1 MIILEKAS
9 PNKEVYRTQEFSR
22 WAYGNGLLP
31 EEEYLIANYLDPS
44 KKTVEAGT
52 GGGRILLAMSK
63 LGFTSLY
70 GFDYLPEFIEVA
82 KQRDVDRNIDF
93 QVQDAT
99 QLNYE
104 DCSFEQILYL
114 GQMVSSIDDE
124 LGRLKALKEAYRILN
139 IGGTALFSFLSFE
152 SRISSVLYR
161 PYVEY
166 IRLLRKLRGSNRS
179 IQYLPWLRFENRPNL
194 AALFDG
200 GAHVYWYKFQEA
212 YQFLKDVNFD
222 VVAYGSRYQLSQG
235 VIHES
240 LAKISNE
247 PIRGMLY
254 FVCKK

>member
-1 MIILEKAS
+1 MVTLKTTS
-9 PNKEVYRTQEFSR
+9 CNKEVYRDQEFAR

-31 EEEYLIANYLDPS
+31 EEFFLIENYLEKS
-44 KKTVEAGT
+44 KKTLEAGT
-52 GGGRILLAMSK
+52 GGGRLLLEMSK
-63 LGFTSLY
+63 LGFNSLY

-82 KQRDVDRNIDF
+82 KQRDVDGNIDF
-93 QVQDAT
+93 KVEDAT

-114 GQMVSSIDDE
+114 GQMVGSIDDE
-124 LGRLKALKEAYRILN
+124 LGRLKALKEAYRILKV
-139 IGGTALFSFLSFE
+139 GGTALFSFLSFE
-152 SRISSVLYR
+152 ARISSALYR

-179 IQYLPWLRFENRPNL
+179 IQYLPWLKFEKRPNL

-200 GAHVYWYKFQEA
+200 GAHVYWYKVQEA
-212 YQFLKDVNFD
+212 YQLLRDVNFQI
-222 VVAYGSRYQLSQG
+222 VGYGSSYQLSQG
-235 VIHES
+235 IILES
-240 LAKISNE
+240 PATLANE

>member
-1 MIILEKAS
+1 MTTLKKIS
-9 PNKEVYRTQEFSR
+9 SNKEVYQTQEFDR

-31 EEEYLIANYLDPS
+31 DEKYLITNYLDRS
-44 KKTVEAGT
+44 KKTLEAGT

-63 LGFTSLY
+63 LGFTSLH
-70 GFDYLPEFIEVA
+70 GFDYLPEYIEVA
-82 KQRDVDRNIDF
+82 KQRDVDGNIDF

-114 GQMVSSIDDE
+114 CQMLSSIDDE

-139 IGGTALFSFLSFE
+139 RGGTALFSFLSFE
-152 SRISSVLYR
+152 SRISSVFYR

-179 IQYLPWLRFENRPNL
+179 IQYLPWLRFEKRPNL

-200 GAHVYWYKFQEA
+200 GAYVYWYRFQEA
-212 YQFLKDVNFD
+212 YQLLKDVNFD

-235 VIHES
+235 IIYES
-240 LAKISNE
+240 LAKIANE

-254 FVCKK
+254 FVCQK

>member
-1 MIILEKAS
+1 MATLKTTS
-9 PNKEVYRTQEFSR
+9 CNKEVYRDREFAR
-22 WAYGNGLLP
+22 WAYGNVLLA
-31 EEEYLIANYLDPS
+31 EEKFLIENYLDQS
-44 KKTVEAGT
+44 KKTLEAGT
-52 GGGRILLAMSK
+52 GGGRLVFEMSK
-63 LGFTSLY
+63 LGFNYLY

-82 KQRDVDRNIDF
+82 KQRDVDGNIDF

-104 DCSFEQILYL
+104 DCSFDQILYL

-139 IGGTALFSFLSFE
+139 VGGTALFSFLCFE
-152 SRISSVLYR
+152 SRISSGLYR

-179 IQYLPWLRFENRPNL
+179 IQYLPWLRFEKRPNW

-200 GAHVYWYKFQEA
+200 GAHVYWYQVQEA
-212 YQFLKDVNFD
+212 YQLLRDVNFQI
-222 VVAYGSRYQLSQG
+222 VGYGYSYQLRQG
-235 VIHES
+235 MIHES
-240 LAKISNE
+240 LATLANE

>member
-1 MIILEKAS
+1 MIALKKAFC
-9 PNKEVYRTQEFSR
+9 NKEVYQTKEFSR
-22 WAYGNGLLP
+22 WAYGNGLSS
-31 EEEYLIANYLDPS
+31 EEQYLIANYLDRS

-52 GGGRILLAMSK
+52 GGGRLLLEMSK

-82 KQRDVDRNIDF
+82 KQRDVDSNIDF

-104 DCSFEQILYL
+104 DCSFDQILYL
-114 GQMVSSIDDE
+114 GQMISSIDDE
-124 LGRLKALKEAYRILN
+124 LGRLKALKEAYRILKV
-139 IGGTALFSFLSFE
+139 GGTALFSFLSFD
-152 SRISSVLYR
+152 SRLSSALYR

-179 IQYLPWLRFENRPNL
+179 IQYLPWLRFEKRPNL
-194 AALFDG
+194 AALFDE
-200 GAHVYWYKFQEA
+200 GAHVYWYKLPEA
-212 YQFLKDVNFD
+212 YQLLTDVNFD
-222 VVAYGSRYQLSQG
+222 VVAFGSRYQLSQG
-235 VIHES
+235 RIHES
-240 LAKISNE
+240 LTTLANE

>member
-9 PNKEVYRTQEFSR
+9 RNKEVYRTQEFAR

-31 EEEYLIANYLDPS
+31 EEKYLIANYLDRS

-52 GGGRILLAMSK
+52 GGGRILLEMNK

-82 KQRDVDRNIDF
+82 KQRNVEGNIDF

-104 DCSFEQILYL
+104 DCSFEQLLYL

-124 LGRLKALKEAYRILN
+124 LGRLKALKEAYRILKV
-139 IGGTALFSFLSFE
+139 GGTALFSFLSFE

-194 AALFDG
+194 IALFDG

-212 YQFLKDVNFD
+212 YQVLKDVNFD

-240 LAKISNE
+240 RAKIANE